1 MPEWGAKV
9 IMVEVVV
16 NGCMIRIQANGI
28 GARFVIRLNLNDIM
42 IKRVSIL
49 IRKVMK
55 TIKIFSC
62 LVLASLFTS
71 VNAQLRVLSDGRV
84 QAGQNVPSLDQ
95 GKVAT
100 LLVLGSNDKIGTGAI
115 IALGDFGPKSK
126 NTFWGEYG
134 NTDSDQLWFQ
144 GKLGYYLTYG
154 EQASSVVSYY
164 DPAKNSNFV
173 FNTNLRVNGVNIT
186 SDARMK
192 DNIQPIENPIDIL
205 SRVDGV
211 SYTYRLSEVQK
222 YRKSEENAFPE
233 TSGTMANE
241 VNDALTEKELRDEQI
256 KKEIERREEEEANRR
271 RIGFMA
277 QDIQK
282 VLPELVQTDEKG
294 VMSIDYIGF
303 IPLIVESLKQM
314 QQTIQDQQKEIETL
328 QSLLPAETKSMFR
341 STSNEE
347 VSVVEGAKLYN
358 RAGASVSYT
367 LPATYNTADL
377 KIFDISGKLLKKVVL
392 TGNNSVVEINPSEIG
407 LGTFVYTP
415 FVDNKKADALKKFVN

>member
-1 MPEWGAKV
+1 M
-9 IMVEVVV
+9 
-16 NGCMIRIQANGI
+16 
-28 GARFVIRLNLNDIM
+28 
-42 IKRVSIL
+42 
-49 IRKVMK
+49 
-55 TIKIFSC
+55 
-62 LVLASLFTS
+62 VLASLFTS
-71 VNAQLRVLSDGRV
+71 INAQLRVLSDGRV

-115 IALGDFGPKSK
+115 IALGDFGTKSK

-192 DNIQPIENPIDIL
+192 DNIQPIENPIDVL

-222 YRKSEENAFPE
+222 NRKSEENAFPE
-233 TSGTMANE
+233 TSETMANE
-241 VNDALTEKELRDEQI
+241 VNEALTEKELRDEQI
-256 KKEIERREEEEANRR
+256 KKEIERRKEEVANRR

-328 QSLLPAETKSMFR
+328 QSFLPAETKSMFR

-377 KIFDISGKLLKKVVL
+377 KVFDISGKLLKKIVL
-392 TGNNSVVEINPSEIG
+392 TGNNSIVDLNSSEIG
-407 LGTFVYTP
+407 YGTFVYTL
-415 FVDNKKADALKKFVN
+415 FVDGKKADTLKKFIN

>member
-1 MPEWGAKV
+1 
-9 IMVEVVV
+9 
-16 NGCMIRIQANGI
+16 
-28 GARFVIRLNLNDIM
+28 
-42 IKRVSIL
+42 
-49 IRKVMK
+49 MK
-55 TIKIFSC
+55 TIKILLLF
-62 LVLASLFTS
+62 VLASLFS
-71 VNAQLRVLSDGRV
+71 NVNAQLRVLSDGRV
-84 QAGQNVPSLDQ
+84 QAGPNIPSLDQ
-95 GKVAT
+95 GKQAS
-100 LLVLGSNDKIGTGAI
+100 LLVLGSKDNIGTGAI
-115 IALGDFGPKSK
+115 IALGDFGTNSK

-144 GKLGYYLTYG
+144 GRLGYYLTYG
-154 EQASSVVSYY
+154 NQASTVISYY

-211 SYTYRLSEVQK
+211 SYTYRLSEIQNN
-222 YRKSEENAFPE
+222 RKSGENAFPE
-233 TSGTMANE
+233 TSETATNE
-241 VNDALTEKELRDEQI
+241 VNTALTEKEQRNERI
-256 KKEIERREEEEANRR
+256 KKEIEQREKEEANRK

-294 VMSIDYIGF
+294 IMSIDYIGF

-328 QSLLPAETKSMFR
+328 QSLLPAETKSMLR

-347 VSVVEGAKLYN
+347 VSVVEGAKLFN

-367 LPATYNTADL
+367 LPAIFTAADL
-377 KIFDISGKLLKKVVL
+377 QVFDISGRLLKKVVL
-392 TGNNSVVEINPSEIG
+392 TGSNSIVEIDSSEIG
-407 LGTFVYTP
+407 YGTFIYAL
-415 FVDNKKADALKKFVN
+415 FVDGKKADILKKYIN

>member
-1 MPEWGAKV
+1 
-9 IMVEVVV
+9 
-16 NGCMIRIQANGI
+16 MIRIQANGI

-407 LGTFVYTP
+407 LGTFVYTL

>member
-1 MPEWGAKV
+1 MRTVKLLV
-9 IMVEVVV
+9 
-16 NGCMIRIQANGI
+16 C
-28 GARFVIRLNLNDIM
+28 F
-42 IKRVSIL
+42 
-49 IRKVMK
+49 
-55 TIKIFSC
+55 
-62 LVLASLFTS
+62 VLASLFTS

-84 QAGQNVPSLDQ
+84 QAGQNVPSLDPMKQ
-95 GKVAT
+95 AT
-100 LLVLGSNDKIGTGAI
+100 LLVLGSNDNIGTGAI

-154 EQASSVVSYY
+154 EQASTVVSYY

-205 SRVDGV
+205 SKVDGV
-211 SYTYRLSEVQK
+211 SYTYRLSEIK
-222 YRKSEENAFPE
+222 NNRESKENAFSE
-233 TSGTMANE
+233 TSETTTIVDA
-241 VNDALTEKELRDEQI
+241 ALTEKELRDEQI
-256 KKEIERREEEEANRR
+256 KKEIEEREKAEANRK

-294 VMSIDYIGF
+294 IMSIDYIGF

-328 QSLLPAETKSMFR
+328 QSLLPPETKSMFR

-358 RAGASVSYT
+358 RAGASVAYT
-367 LPATYNTADL
+367 LPAVYTTACL
-377 KIFDISGKLLKKVVL
+377 RVFDISGRMLKKVDL
-392 TGNNSVVEINPSEIG
+392 TSDNSIVELVSSEIG
-407 LGTFVYTP
+407 YGTFIYAL
-415 FVDNKKADALKKFVN
+415 FVDGVKVDTLKKYIN

>member
-1 MPEWGAKV
+1 
-9 IMVEVVV
+9 
-16 NGCMIRIQANGI
+16 
-28 GARFVIRLNLNDIM
+28 
-42 IKRVSIL
+42 
-49 IRKVMK
+49 MK
-55 TIKIFSC
+55 TVKIFSC

-84 QAGQNVPSLDQ
+84 QMGQNVPSLDPE
-95 GKVAT
+95 KVAT

-134 NTDSDQLWFQ
+134 NTDSDRLWFQ

-154 EQASSVVSYY
+154 EQANSVVSYY

-211 SYTYRLSEVQK
+211 SYTYRLSEIQK
-222 YRKSEENAFPE
+222 NRKSEENAFPE
-233 TSGTMANE
+233 TPETMTNE
-241 VNDALTEKELRDEQI
+241 VNDALIEKEQRDEQI
-256 KKEIERREEEEANRR
+256 KKEIELREEEEANRR

-341 STSNEE
+341 STSNED

-377 KIFDISGKLLKKVVL
+377 KVFDISGKLLKKIIL
-392 TGNNSVVEINPSEIG
+392 TGNNSIVDFNSSEIG
-407 LGTFVYTP
+407 YGTFIYML
-415 FVDNKKADALKKFVN
+415 FVDGKKADTLKKFIN

>member
-1 MPEWGAKV
+1 
-9 IMVEVVV
+9 
-16 NGCMIRIQANGI
+16 MIRIQANGI

-84 QAGQNVPSLDQ
+84 QVGQNVPSLDQ

-407 LGTFVYTP
+407 LGTFVYTL

>member
-1 MPEWGAKV
+1 M
-9 IMVEVVV
+9 
-16 NGCMIRIQANGI
+16 
-28 GARFVIRLNLNDIM
+28 
-42 IKRVSIL
+42 L
-49 IRKVMK
+49 I
-55 TIKIFSC
+55 SC

-71 VNAQLRVLSDGRV
+71 INAQLRVLSDGRV

-115 IALGDFGPKSK
+115 IALGDFGTKSK

-192 DNIQPIENPIDIL
+192 DNIQPIENPIDVL

-222 YRKSEENAFPE
+222 NRKSEENAFPE
-233 TSGTMANE
+233 TSETMANE
-241 VNDALTEKELRDEQI
+241 VNEALTEKELRDEQI

-328 QSLLPAETKSMFR
+328 QSFLPAETKSMFR

-377 KIFDISGKLLKKVVL
+377 KVFDISGKLLKKIVL
-392 TGNNSVVEINPSEIG
+392 TGNNSIVDLNYSEIG
-407 LGTFVYTP
+407 YGTFVYTL
-415 FVDNKKADALKKFVN
+415 FVDGKKADTLKKFIN

>member
-1 MPEWGAKV
+1 
-9 IMVEVVV
+9 
-16 NGCMIRIQANGI
+16 
-28 GARFVIRLNLNDIM
+28 
-42 IKRVSIL
+42 
-49 IRKVMK
+49 MK
-55 TIKIFSC
+55 TIKIFLC

-115 IALGDFGPKSK
+115 IALGDFGTKSK

-222 YRKSEENAFPE
+222 NRKSEENAFPE
-233 TSGTMANE
+233 TSETMANE
-241 VNDALTEKELRDEQI
+241 VNEALTEKELRDEQI

-294 VMSIDYIGF
+294 VMSIDYIGLF
-303 IPLIVESLKQM
+303 P
-314 QQTIQDQQKEIETL
+314 
-328 QSLLPAETKSMFR
+328 
-341 STSNEE
+341 
-347 VSVVEGAKLYN
+347 
-358 RAGASVSYT
+358 
-367 LPATYNTADL
+367 
-377 KIFDISGKLLKKVVL
+377 
-392 TGNNSVVEINPSEIG
+392 
-407 LGTFVYTP
+407 
-415 FVDNKKADALKKFVN
+415 

>member
-1 MPEWGAKV
+1 
-9 IMVEVVV
+9 
-16 NGCMIRIQANGI
+16 
-28 GARFVIRLNLNDIM
+28 
-42 IKRVSIL
+42 
-49 IRKVMK
+49 MK

-377 KIFDISGKLLKKVVL
+377 KIFDISGKLLKKIVL
-392 TGNNSVVEINPSEIG
+392 TGNNSIVDLNSSEIG
-407 LGTFVYTP
+407 YGTFVYTL
-415 FVDNKKADALKKFVN
+415 FVDGKKADTLKKFIN

>member
-1 MPEWGAKV
+1 
-9 IMVEVVV
+9 
-16 NGCMIRIQANGI
+16 
-28 GARFVIRLNLNDIM
+28 
-42 IKRVSIL
+42 
-49 IRKVMK
+49 MK

-71 VNAQLRVLSDGRV
+71 INAQLRVLSDGRV

-115 IALGDFGPKSK
+115 IALGDFGTKSK

-192 DNIQPIENPIDIL
+192 DNIQPIENPIDVL

-222 YRKSEENAFPE
+222 NRKSEENAFPE
-233 TSGTMANE
+233 TSETMANE
-241 VNDALTEKELRDEQI
+241 VNEALTEKELRDEQI
-256 KKEIERREEEEANRR
+256 KKRNRAAERR
-271 RIGFMA
+271 G
-277 QDIQK
+277 
-282 VLPELVQTDEKG
+282 
-294 VMSIDYIGF
+294 S
-303 IPLIVESLKQM
+303 
-314 QQTIQDQQKEIETL
+314 
-328 QSLLPAETKSMFR
+328 
-341 STSNEE
+341 
-347 VSVVEGAKLYN
+347 
-358 RAGASVSYT
+358 
-367 LPATYNTADL
+367 
-377 KIFDISGKLLKKVVL
+377 
-392 TGNNSVVEINPSEIG
+392 
-407 LGTFVYTP
+407 
-415 FVDNKKADALKKFVN
+415 

>member
-1 MPEWGAKV
+1 
-9 IMVEVVV
+9 
-16 NGCMIRIQANGI
+16 
-28 GARFVIRLNLNDIM
+28 
-42 IKRVSIL
+42 
-49 IRKVMK
+49 MK
-55 TIKIFSC
+55 TVKIFSC

-84 QAGQNVPSLDQ
+84 QMGQNVPSLDPE
-95 GKVAT
+95 KVAT

-154 EQASSVVSYY
+154 EQANSVVSYY
-164 DPAKNSNFV
+164 APAKNSNFV

-211 SYTYRLSEVQK
+211 SYTYRLSEIQK
-222 YRKSEENAFPE
+222 NRKSEENAFPE
-233 TSGTMANE
+233 TPETMTNE
-241 VNDALTEKELRDEQI
+241 VNDALTEKEQRDEQI
-256 KKEIERREEEEANRR
+256 KKEIELREEEEANRR

-341 STSNEE
+341 STSNED

-377 KIFDISGKLLKKVVL
+377 KVFDISGKLLKKIIL
-392 TGNNSVVEINPSEIG
+392 TGNNSIVDFNFSEIG
-407 LGTFVYTP
+407 YGTFIYML
-415 FVDNKKADALKKFVN
+415 FVDGKKADTLKKFIN

>member
-1 MPEWGAKV
+1 
-9 IMVEVVV
+9 
-16 NGCMIRIQANGI
+16 MIRIQANGI

-328 QSLLPAETKSMFR
+328 QSLLPTETKSMFR

-407 LGTFVYTP
+407 LGTFVYTL

>member
-1 MPEWGAKV
+1 MRTVKLLV
-9 IMVEVVV
+9 
-16 NGCMIRIQANGI
+16 C
-28 GARFVIRLNLNDIM
+28 FV
-42 IKRVSIL
+42 
-49 IRKVMK
+49 
-55 TIKIFSC
+55 
-62 LVLASLFTS
+62 LVSLFTS

-84 QAGQNVPSLDQ
+84 QAGQNVPILDPMKQ
-95 GKVAT
+95 AT
-100 LLVLGSNDKIGTGAI
+100 LLVLGSNDNIGTGAI

-144 GKLGYYLTYG
+144 GRLGYYLTYG
-154 EQASSVVSYY
+154 EQASTVVSYY

-205 SRVDGV
+205 SKVDGV
-211 SYTYRLSEVQK
+211 SYTYRLSEIK
-222 YRKSEENAFPE
+222 NNRESKENAFSE
-233 TSGTMANE
+233 TSETTTIVDG
-241 VNDALTEKELRDEQI
+241 ALTEKELRNEQI
-256 KKEIERREEEEANRR
+256 KKEIEEREKAEANRK

-294 VMSIDYIGF
+294 IMSIDYIGF

-328 QSLLPAETKSMFR
+328 QSLLPPETKSMFR

-358 RAGASVSYT
+358 RAGASVAYT
-367 LPATYNTADL
+367 LPAVYTTACL
-377 KIFDISGKLLKKVVL
+377 RVFDISGRMLKKVDL
-392 TGNNSVVEINPSEIG
+392 TSDNSIVELVSSEIG
-407 LGTFVYTP
+407 YGTFIYAL
-415 FVDNKKADALKKFVN
+415 FVDGEKADTLKKYIN